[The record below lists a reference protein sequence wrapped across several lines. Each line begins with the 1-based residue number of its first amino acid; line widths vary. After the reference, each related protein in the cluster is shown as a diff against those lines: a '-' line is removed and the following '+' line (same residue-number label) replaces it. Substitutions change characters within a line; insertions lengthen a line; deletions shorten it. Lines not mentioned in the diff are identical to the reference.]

1 MVTVSKR
8 KANNPQ
14 KRAGR
19 VRSEYPF
26 NFIPTGAVSFE
37 ACDTAS
43 TSGDI
48 CVVKG
53 MYVDGVFHVQEVIKK
68 KEQDNE

>member
-1 MVTVSKR
+1 MSECI
-8 KANNPQ
+8 
-14 KRAGR
+14 
-19 VRSEYPF
+19 SEYPS
-26 NFIPTGAVSFE
+26 NFIPSRALTFE

-53 MYVDGVFHVQEVIKK
+53 MYVNGVFHVQEVIKK